1 LLLLLVLKFVNIL
14 PYALLTSAIF
24 DLFRVLLFYIFYVY
38 WMFLLWLFSSF
49 CARVKLVGCYYA
61 GIKEGDGFGA
71 CWEAVG
77 LLMVVILNG
86 VIINL

>member
-1 LLLLLVLKFVNIL
+1 
-14 PYALLTSAIF
+14 
-24 DLFRVLLFYIFYVY
+24 
-38 WMFLLWLFSSF
+38 MFLLWLFSSF